1 MHAAVVS
8 RAKVMGKMDVAEK
21 RIPQEGRIR
30 IVAERRE
37 IDLRVSSMPTLL
49 GEKMVIR
56 ILDKENLSIR
66 LEELGFRPEGL
77 AAFQRILRQPH
88 GIGLVTGPTGSGK
101 TTTLYSALDL
111 LRSPELNIIT
121 VEDPVEYQLDL
132 INQVQVHEAI
142 GLTFAK
148 ILRSVLRQDP
158 DVIMVGEIRDE
169 ETARVAVQAALTGH
183 LVLATLHTND
193 APGAT
198 ARLLDMGIEA
208 YLLSGALNGAVA
220 QRLVR
225 TVCDGCAT
233 KYYPAEQVLKDAGLA
248 DKGGMAF
255 TKGAGCERC
264 HNSGYRGRAGI
275 YEIMEVTDDIR
286 RLIHRASP
294 THELRATLREQRV
307 LTLREEGVP
316 WSKQPGGG
324 AQGDARRRRIGARRD
339 RTADRHARCRGRAT
353 EGRRMKLA
361 YQAIDQS
368 GREVSDQLEAAGIA
382 EAGEELRQRGLY
394 VTSVSEVSSPPPATR
409 RPRAAGLRGRRLKD
423 LALFSR
429 QLALLVRTGTPL
441 ADALGAM
448 VRQLPAGPWRA
459 VVADLQLRVEEGV
472 TLSDAMESHPGY
484 FDQVCLSLVAAGESS
499 GQLDQM
505 LDRFAHLTRQQLK
518 IWRTVT
524 GAMIYPAVLAVVGVA
539 VVVLMLGFVL
549 PRFTGLFET
558 LDAPLPPT
566 TKGLITLSDSLR
578 STWWAY
584 AAVMLGFVIGAVFL
598 LASPAGRRF
607 RDRTLVQIP
616 WLGGIARDLLTA
628 RFTRL
633 LGVLLGSQIPMLE
646 ALSITRRSTGNSRYA
661 ELVEQAEESV
671 VRGEALSG
679 VLSQSPLI
687 SPYVAEAV
695 RHGERSGHVSPVLL
709 EMAEFLDEENEA
721 LVQTLTR
728 LIEPFMLIVLGI
740 IVAVIAVSLFMP
752 LFDLT
757 SLTTGR

>member
-1 MHAAVVS
+1 M
-8 RAKVMGKMDVAEK
+8 R
-21 RIPQEGRIR
+21 
-30 IVAERRE
+30 
-37 IDLRVSSMPTLL
+37 
-49 GEKMVIR
+49 
-56 ILDKENLSIR
+56 
-66 LEELGFRPEGL
+66 
-77 AAFQRILRQPH
+77 
-88 GIGLVTGPTGSGK
+88 
-101 TTTLYSALDL
+101 
-111 LRSPELNIIT
+111 
-121 VEDPVEYQLDL
+121 
-132 INQVQVHEAI
+132 
-142 GLTFAK
+142 
-148 ILRSVLRQDP
+148 
-158 DVIMVGEIRDE
+158 
-169 ETARVAVQAALTGH
+169 
-183 LVLATLHTND
+183 
-193 APGAT
+193 
-198 ARLLDMGIEA
+198 
-208 YLLSGALNGAVA
+208 
-220 QRLVR
+220 
-225 TVCDGCAT
+225 
-233 KYYPAEQVLKDAGLA
+233 
-248 DKGGMAF
+248 
-255 TKGAGCERC
+255 
-264 HNSGYRGRAGI
+264 
-275 YEIMEVTDDIR
+275 
-286 RLIHRASP
+286 
-294 THELRATLREQRV
+294 
-307 LTLREEGVP
+307 
-316 WSKQPGGG
+316 
-324 AQGDARRRRIGARRD
+324 
-339 RTADRHARCRGRAT
+339 
-353 EGRRMKLA
+353 LA

-368 GREVSDQLEAAGIA
+368 GREVSDELEAAGAA
-382 EAGEELRQRGLY
+382 EAGEELRHRGLY
-394 VTSVSEVSSPPPATR
+394 VTSVSEVSSAPAASR